1 MLAFRTSC
9 QFACLRVHSRLTA
22 FSRIAVCVVALLAS
36 VAGGKELDASTV
48 LACKMDAQ
56 WEQLYDEIEGETFE
70 EKSLNAYTTW
80 EIKAIS
86 EHGLPAILIMD
97 SSAGT

>member
-1 MLAFRTSC
+1 VGT
-9 QFACLRVHSRLTA
+9 
-22 FSRIAVCVVALLAS
+22 
-36 VAGGKELDASTV
+36 
-48 LACKMDAQ
+48 
-56 WEQLYDEIEGETFE
+56 LYDEIEGETFD

-80 EIKAIS
+80 EIKAIA